1 MKKFTII
8 YTETLRGE
16 YEVDAENELEAVQE
30 FWHLVG
36 EGKIDLL
43 DTEMLDSDATAYP
56 TDEE

>member
-16 YEVDAENELEAVQE
+16 FEVDAENELEAVQE
-30 FWHLVG
+30 FWRLVG